1 MPNTTNNGSA
11 SFDAKMNEWYNMLE
25 GIVWQSLNEVDMDDP
40 LRDDD
45 AVFFWDCKPETGATG
60 QTIETSIIAAAE
72 GQAYSPKGAPDFTGV
87 DSKFYTRF
95 FNKWIDKQ
103 YPAQVNRDEARKAAS
118 GKGVSANDIAEKIVN
133 SLSQGESQDD
143 FYARRSLLMDSPV
156 PNFSTVIGGVPAT
169 MDGAIWAIREAY
181 NYLTSINS
189 GLASGPYAS
198 RVRPEDVRI
207 AITDKALNL
216 IDVVRL
222 ANVFN
227 LEKDDLLGRI
237 VVVRAGDLPAAQQY
251 RAVVYDRKAMNVAE
265 FTFDYTQDIIGQK
278 RKTLHYLTV
287 SRQYFYN
294 SLFKACAID
303 LTVAAQSA
311 IATLTEAQTT
321 YTVESTLNDVAT
333 LSNTSGTTPANIV
346 YYAEVIP
353 AAGKSLED
361 LTITVKMGAS
371 SAAATDISSD
381 VVAADNSSILIPS
394 ATNNIYITIAE
405 G

>member
-1 MPNTTNNGSA
+1 MNKTNAGSTT
-11 SFDAKMNEWYNMLE
+11 FDAKMNEWYNMLE
-25 GIVWQSLNEVDMDDP
+25 GIVRQSLNDVQMDDP

-60 QTIETSIIAAAE
+60 QTIETSIIAAAQ
-72 GQAYSPKGAPDFTGV
+72 GQAYSPDGAPDFTGV
-87 DSKFYTRF
+87 NPKFYTRF
-95 FNKWIDKQ
+95 FREWIDVQ
-103 YPAQVNRDEARKAAS
+103 YETQVNLDEARKAAS
-118 GKGVSANDIAEKIVN
+118 GKGVSENDIAQYIVD
-133 SLSQGESQDD
+133 SLAQGEIRDD
-143 FYARRSLLMDSPV
+143 FYARRDLLMNSPV
-156 PNFSTVIGGVPAT
+156 PNFSKIIGGVPTT

-181 NYLTSINS
+181 NYLTSINE

-198 RVRPEDVRI
+198 RVKPEDVRI

-237 VVVRAGDLPAAQQY
+237 VVERAGDLPAEQQY
-251 RAVVYDRKAMNVAE
+251 RAVIYDRKAMNVAE
-265 FTFDYTQDIIGQK
+265 FTYDYTQDVIGQK

-303 LTVAAQSA
+303 LTVAAQA
-311 IATLTEAQTT
+311 AVATLTKAQTT

-333 LSNTSGTTPANIV
+333 LSNTDANAAANMV
-346 YYAEVIP
+346 YYTEVVP
-353 AAGKSLED
+353 AAGKSLKD
-361 LTITVKMGAS
+361 LTITVKMGAAS
-371 SAAATDISSD
+371 GSATDISSA

-394 ATNNIYITIAE
+394 VTNKIYITIAE

>member
-1 MPNTTNNGSA
+1 MNKTNAGSTT
-11 SFDAKMNEWYNMLE
+11 FDAKMNEWYNMLE
-25 GIVWQSLNEVDMDDP
+25 GIVRQSLNDVQMDDP

-60 QTIETSIIAAAE
+60 QTIETSIIAAAQ
-72 GQAYSPKGAPDFTGV
+72 GQAYSPDGAPDFTGV
-87 DSKFYTRF
+87 NPKFYTRF
-95 FNKWIDKQ
+95 FREWIDIQ
-103 YPAQVNRDEARKAAS
+103 YETQVNRDEARKAAS
-118 GKGVSANDIAEKIVN
+118 GKGVSENDIAQYIVD
-133 SLSQGESQDD
+133 SLAQGESRDD
-143 FYARRSLLMDSPV
+143 FYARRDLLMNSPV
-156 PNFSTVIGGVPAT
+156 YNFSTVIGGVPTT

-198 RVRPEDVRI
+198 RVKPVDVRI

-237 VVVRAGDLPAAQQY
+237 VVVPAGDLPAEQQY
-251 RAVVYDRKAMNVAE
+251 RAVIYDRKAMNVAE
-265 FTFDYTQDIIGQK
+265 FTYDYTQDIIGQK
-278 RKTLHYLTV
+278 RKTLHYLTI

-303 LTVAAQSA
+303 LTVAAQA
-311 IATLTEAQTT
+311 AVATLTEAQKTF
-321 YTVESTLNDVAT
+321 TVESTLNGVAT
-333 LSNTSGTTPANIV
+333 LSNTNGTTPANMV

-371 SAAATDISSD
+371 SEAATDISSD
-381 VVAADNSSILIPS
+381 VVAADNSSILIPA
-394 ATNNIYITIAE
+394 ATNNIYISIAE

>member
-1 MPNTTNNGSA
+1 MQNNTNVGSA
-11 SFDAKMNEWYNMLE
+11 SFDAKMNEWYNMLD
-25 GIVWQSLNEVDMDDP
+25 GIVRQSLNDVQMDDP

-60 QTIETSIIAAAE
+60 QTIETSIIAAAQ
-72 GQAYSPKGAPDFTGV
+72 GQAYSPDGAPDFTGV
-87 DSKFYTRF
+87 NPKFYTRF
-95 FNKWIDKQ
+95 FREWIDVQ
-103 YPAQVNRDEARKAAS
+103 YETQVNRDEARKAAS
-118 GKGVSANDIAEKIVN
+118 GKGVGEDDIAQYIVE
-133 SLSQGESQDD
+133 SLSQGESRDD
-143 FYARRSLLMDSPV
+143 FYARRDLLMNSPV
-156 PNFSTVIGGVPAT
+156 YNFSTVIGGVPTT

-181 NYLTSINS
+181 NYLTSINE

-198 RVRPEDVRI
+198 RVKPEDVRI

-237 VVVRAGDLPAAQQY
+237 VVVRAGDLPAEQQY
-251 RAVVYDRKAMNVAE
+251 RAVIYDRKAMNVAE
-265 FTFDYTQDIIGQK
+265 FTYDYTQDIIGQK

-303 LTVAAQSA
+303 LTVAAQAA
-311 IATLTEAQTT
+311 IGTLTKAQTT
-321 YTVESTLNDVAT
+321 YTVESTLNGVAT
-333 LSNTSGTTPANIV
+333 LSNTDANTAANMV

-361 LTITVKMGAS
+361 LTITVKMGAAS
-371 SAAATDISSD
+371 GSATDISSA

-394 ATNNIYITIAE
+394 VTNKIYITIAE

>member
-1 MPNTTNNGSA
+1 MNKTNAGSA
-11 SFDAKMNEWYNMLE
+11 TFEAKMNEWYNMLE
-25 GIVWQSLNEVDMDDP
+25 GIVRQSLNDVQMDDP

-60 QTIETSIIAAAE
+60 QTIETSIIAAAQ
-72 GQAYSPKGAPDFTGV
+72 GQAYSPDGAPDFTGV
-87 DSKFYTRF
+87 NPKFYTRF
-95 FNKWIDKQ
+95 FREWIDVQ
-103 YPAQVNRDEARKAAS
+103 YETQVNRDEARKAAS
-118 GKGVSANDIAEKIVN
+118 GKGVSENDIAQYIVD
-133 SLSQGESQDD
+133 SLAQGESRDD
-143 FYARRSLLMDSPV
+143 FYARRDLLMNSPV
-156 PNFSTVIGGVPAT
+156 PNFSEIIGGVPST
-169 MDGAIWAIREAY
+169 MDGAIWAIRKAY
-181 NYLTSINS
+181 NYITSINK

-198 RVRPEDVRI
+198 RTKPEDVRI
-207 AITDKALNL
+207 AITDDALNL

-237 VVVRAGDLPAAQQY
+237 VVVRAGDLPAEQQY
-251 RAVVYDRKAMNVAE
+251 RAVIYDRKAMNVAE
-265 FTFDYTQDIIGQK
+265 FTYDYTQDVIGQK

-303 LTVAAQSA
+303 LTAA
-311 IATLTEAQTT
+311 ATAARKTLVGTETK
-321 YTVESTLNDVAT
+321 YTVESTLNGVAT
-333 LSNTSGTTPANIV
+333 LSNTDANTAANMV

-353 AAGKSLED
+353 AAGKSLAD

-371 SAAATDISSD
+371 SEAATEISSD

-394 ATNNIYITIAE
+394 VTNNIYITIAE

>member
-1 MPNTTNNGSA
+1 MQNPTNTGSA

-25 GIVWQSLNEVDMDDP
+25 GIVRQSLNDVQMDDP

-60 QTIETSIIAAAE
+60 QTIEASIIAAAQ
-72 GQAYSPKGAPDFTGV
+72 GQAYSPDGAPDFTGV
-87 DSKFYTRF
+87 NPKFYTRF
-95 FNKWIDKQ
+95 FREWIDVQ
-103 YPAQVNRDEARKAAS
+103 YETQVNRDEARKAAS
-118 GKGVSANDIAEKIVN
+118 GKGVSEDDIAQYIVD
-133 SLSQGESQDD
+133 SLAQGESRDD
-143 FYARRSLLMDSPV
+143 FYARRDLLMNSPV
-156 PNFSTVIGGVPAT
+156 PNFSAIIGGVPTT

-198 RVRPEDVRI
+198 RVKPEDVRI

-227 LEKDDLLGRI
+227 LEKDALLGRI
-237 VVVRAGDLPAAQQY
+237 VVVRAGDLPAEQQY
-251 RAVVYDRKAMNVAE
+251 RAVIYDRKAMNVAE
-265 FTFDYTQDIIGQK
+265 FTYDYTQDIIGQK
-278 RKTLHYLTV
+278 RKTLHYLTI

-303 LTVAAQSA
+303 LTVAAQA
-311 IATLTEAQTT
+311 AVATLTKAQTT

-333 LSNTSGTTPANIV
+333 LSNKSGTTPANMV

-353 AAGKSLED
+353 AVGKSLED
-361 LTITVKMGAS
+361 ITITVKMGAS
-371 SAAATDISSD
+371 SNAATDISSD
-381 VVAADNSSILIPS
+381 VVAADNSSISIPS
-394 ATNNIYITIAE
+394 VTNNIYITIAE

>member
-1 MPNTTNNGSA
+1 MNKTNAGSTT
-11 SFDAKMNEWYNMLE
+11 FDAKINEWYNMLE
-25 GIVWQSLNEVDMDDP
+25 GIVRQSLNDVQMDDP

-60 QTIETSIIAAAE
+60 QTIETSIIAAAQ
-72 GQAYSPKGAPDFTGV
+72 GQAYSPDGAPDFTGV
-87 DSKFYTRF
+87 NPKFYTRF
-95 FNKWIDKQ
+95 FREWVDVQ
-103 YPAQVNRDEARKAAS
+103 YETQVNRDEARKAAS
-118 GKGVSANDIAEKIVN
+118 GKGVSENDIAQYIVD
-133 SLSQGESQDD
+133 SLSQGESRDD
-143 FYARRSLLMDSPV
+143 FYARRDLLMNSPV
-156 PNFSTVIGGVPAT
+156 YNFSTVIGGVPTT

-198 RVRPEDVRI
+198 RVKPEDVRI

-237 VVVRAGDLPAAQQY
+237 VVVRAGDLPAEQQY
-251 RAVVYDRKAMNVAE
+251 RAVIYDRKAMNVAE
-265 FTFDYTQDIIGQK
+265 FTYDYTQDIIGQK

-303 LTVAAQSA
+303 LTVAAQA
-311 IATLTEAQTT
+311 AVATLTKAQAT
-321 YTVESTLNDVAT
+321 YTVESTLNGVAT
-333 LSNTSGTTPANIV
+333 LSNTDANTAANMV
-346 YYAEVIP
+346 YYTEVIP

-371 SAAATDISSD
+371 SGAATDISSSA
-381 VVAADNSSILIPS
+381 VAADKSSIMIPA
-394 ATNNIYITIAE
+394 ATNNIHITIAE

>member
-1 MPNTTNNGSA
+1 MNKTNAGSTT
-11 SFDAKMNEWYNMLE
+11 FDAKMNEWYNMLE
-25 GIVWQSLNEVDMDDP
+25 GIVRQSLNDVQMDDP

-60 QTIETSIIAAAE
+60 QTIETSIIAAAQ
-72 GQAYSPKGAPDFTGV
+72 GQAYSPDGAPDFTGV
-87 DSKFYTRF
+87 NPKFYTRF
-95 FNKWIDKQ
+95 FREWIDIQ
-103 YPAQVNRDEARKAAS
+103 YEVQVNRDEARKAAS
-118 GKGVSANDIAEKIVN
+118 GKGVSENDIAQYIVD
-133 SLSQGESQDD
+133 SLEQGESRDD
-143 FYARRSLLMDSPV
+143 FYARRDLLMNSPV
-156 PNFSTVIGGVPAT
+156 PNFSEIIGGVPTT

-181 NYLTSINS
+181 NYLTSINE

-198 RVRPEDVRI
+198 RVKPEDVRI

-237 VVVRAGDLPAAQQY
+237 VVERAGDLPAEQQY
-251 RAVVYDRKAMNVAE
+251 RAVIYDRKAMNVAE
-265 FTFDYTQDIIGQK
+265 FTYDYTQDIIGQK

-303 LTVAAQSA
+303 LTGAAQA
-311 IATLTEAQTT
+311 AVATLTKAQTT
-321 YTVESTLNDVAT
+321 YTVESTLDGVAT
-333 LSNTSGTTPANIV
+333 LSNTDANTAANMV
-346 YYAEVIP
+346 YYTEVVP

-361 LTITVKMGAS
+361 LTITVKMGAAS
-371 SAAATDISSD
+371 GSATDISSA

-394 ATNNIYITIAE
+394 VTNKIYITIAE

>member
-1 MPNTTNNGSA
+1 MQNNTNAGSA
-11 SFDAKMNEWYNMLE
+11 TFDAKMNEWYNMLE
-25 GIVWQSLNEVDMDDP
+25 GIVRQSLNDVQMDDP

-60 QTIETSIIAAAE
+60 QTIETSIIAAAQ
-72 GQAYSPKGAPDFTGV
+72 GQAYSPDGAPDFTGV
-87 DSKFYTRF
+87 NPKFYTRF
-95 FNKWIDKQ
+95 FREWIDVQ
-103 YPAQVNRDEARKAAS
+103 YETQVNRDEARKAAS
-118 GKGVSANDIAEKIVN
+118 GKGVSENDIAQYIVD
-133 SLSQGESQDD
+133 SLAQGESRDD
-143 FYARRSLLMDSPV
+143 FYARRDLLMNSPV
-156 PNFSTVIGGVPAT
+156 PNFSEIIGGVPTT

-181 NYLTSINS
+181 NYLTSINE

-198 RVRPEDVRI
+198 RVKPEDVRI

-237 VVVRAGDLPAAQQY
+237 VVVRAGDLPAEQQY
-251 RAVVYDRKAMNVAE
+251 RAVIYDRKAMNVAE
-265 FTFDYTQDIIGQK
+265 FTYDYTQDVIGQK

-303 LTVAAQSA
+303 LTVAAQA
-311 IATLTEAQTT
+311 AVATLTKAQAT

-333 LSNTSGTTPANIV
+333 LSNTDANAAANMV
-346 YYAEVIP
+346 YYTEVVP

-361 LTITVKMGAS
+361 LTITVKMGAAS
-371 SAAATDISSD
+371 GSATDISSA

-394 ATNNIYITIAE
+394 VTNKIYITIAE

>member
-1 MPNTTNNGSA
+1 MNKTNAGSA
-11 SFDAKMNEWYNMLE
+11 TFDAKMNEWYNMLE
-25 GIVWQSLNEVDMDDP
+25 GIVRQSLNDVQMDDP

-60 QTIETSIIAAAE
+60 QTIETSIIAAAQ
-72 GQAYSPKGAPDFTGV
+72 GQAYSPDGAPDFTGV
-87 DSKFYTRF
+87 NPKFYTRF
-95 FNKWIDKQ
+95 FREWIDVQ
-103 YPAQVNRDEARKAAS
+103 YETQVNRDEARKAAS
-118 GKGVSANDIAEKIVN
+118 GKGVSEDDIAQYIVD
-133 SLSQGESQDD
+133 SLAQGESRDD
-143 FYARRSLLMDSPV
+143 FYARRDLLMNSPV
-156 PNFSTVIGGVPAT
+156 PNFSGIIGGVPTT

-181 NYLTSINS
+181 NYLTSINE

-198 RVRPEDVRI
+198 RVKPEDVRI

-237 VVVRAGDLPAAQQY
+237 VVVRSGDLPAEQQY
-251 RAVVYDRKAMNVAE
+251 RAVIYDRKAMNVAE
-265 FTFDYTQDIIGQK
+265 FTYDYTQDIIGQK
-278 RKTLHYLTV
+278 RKTLHYLTI

-294 SLFKACAID
+294 SLFKSCAID
-303 LTVAAQSA
+303 LTVAAQA
-311 IATLTEAQTT
+311 AVATLTKAQAT

-333 LSNTSGTTPANIV
+333 LSNTDANAAANMV
-346 YYAEVIP
+346 YYTEVVP

-361 LTITVKMGAS
+361 LTITVKMGAAS
-371 SAAATDISSD
+371 GSATDISSA

-394 ATNNIYITIAE
+394 VTNKIYITIAE